1 MFLTKILTLLKT
13 KKIIFSTG
21 NLLPNLKLTL
31 QTSFVSN
38 CFVSMIIVLY
48 ILTAIYSIGYLNFER
63 DKRKV
68 RFHVSMLCSV
78 LITICLAYSANL
90 FTAFVFYD
98 LLSVSTY
105 LLVKHHGD
113 EKSEKHA
120 LNYLFYL
127 LVPSML
133 LLLPAIIQIYY
144 ISGNTNFAENGMLN
158 NIPVS
163 KAYVNILLLMFIY
176 GISKTALYPLHKWL
190 IHAMVAPSPVSAL
203 LHAVLVVKG
212 GLFLLYKVIT
222 ETFGVEFLQKNTY
235 QFYNIYWPVYIS
247 AISIILSAISAIRSE
262 NIKQR
267 LAYSTISQI
276 GYISMCFFA
285 LSKESILAGQVYFL
299 AHSFAKISLFFYAG
313 YLLARYHVSNITEL
327 KFRRNHLNIALSIL
341 WIIPVLSLMSMPM
354 TIGFIGKHSLIN
366 GLLFAQTDILF
377 LIIIFV
383 GMMLCIFYIYPIF
396 YHLLIFNNDS
406 RFKGQ
411 KIETSCIYIA
421 VISIAVLIIGGFF
434 ILHKIV

>member
-1 MFLTKILTLLKT
+1 
-13 KKIIFSTG
+13 
-21 NLLPNLKLTL
+21 
-31 QTSFVSN
+31 
-38 CFVSMIIVLY
+38 
-48 ILTAIYSIGYLNFER
+48 
-63 DKRKV
+63 
-68 RFHVSMLCSV
+68 
-78 LITICLAYSANL
+78 
-90 FTAFVFYD
+90 
-98 LLSVSTY
+98 
-105 LLVKHHGD
+105 
-113 EKSEKHA
+113 
-120 LNYLFYL
+120 
-127 LVPSML
+127 
-133 LLLPAIIQIYY
+133 
-144 ISGNTNFAENGMLN
+144 
-158 NIPVS
+158 
-163 KAYVNILLLMFIY
+163 
-176 GISKTALYPLHKWL
+176 
-190 IHAMVAPSPVSAL
+190 
-203 LHAVLVVKG
+203 
-212 GLFLLYKVIT
+212 
-222 ETFGVEFLQKNTY
+222 
-235 QFYNIYWPVYIS
+235 
-247 AISIILSAISAIRSE
+247 
-262 NIKQR
+262 
-267 LAYSTISQI
+267 
-276 GYISMCFFA
+276 MCFFA

-341 WIIPVLSLMSMPM
+341 WILPVLSLMSMPM